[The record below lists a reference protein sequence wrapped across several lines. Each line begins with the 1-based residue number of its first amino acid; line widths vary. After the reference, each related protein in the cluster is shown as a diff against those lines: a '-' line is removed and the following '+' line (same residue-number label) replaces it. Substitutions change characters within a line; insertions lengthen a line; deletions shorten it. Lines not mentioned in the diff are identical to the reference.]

1 MMDKNKVVIEYLL
14 TCPAIQN
21 SPLYFN
27 FIEAKDGA
35 TQLITVTEDTATI
48 QTFLDGS
55 VRQRYTLELITFK
68 SISSNAIV
76 KTGNYPNENIEDV
89 KEVQDLMDWINEQEK
104 LKNYPNFGTGIMV
117 EKIETTTD
125 SPRLMG
131 INTELIPPLAMYS
144 VSIRIEYIDETKCIW
159 N

>member
-1 MMDKNKVVIEYLL
+1 MDKNEQIIEYLL
-14 TCPAIQN
+14 QCPAIQN

-35 TQLITVTEDTATI
+35 TQLITMTEETSTI
-48 QTFLDGS
+48 RTFVDGS
-55 VRQRYTLELITFK
+55 MRQVYTLELITFK
-68 SISSNAIV
+68 SISENAIV
-76 KTGNYPNENIEDV
+76 KTSGYPNENVDDLS
-89 KEVQDLMDWINEQEK
+89 EVQALMDWINEQDD
-104 LKNYPNFGTGIMV
+104 LKNYPNFGENIHIDH
-117 EKIETTTD
+117 IETTTD

-144 VSIRIEYIDETKCIW
+144 VSIRIEYINEAKCIW